1 MELMQRQ
8 EQKQILSQSQRQSL
22 EILQMP
28 VLELQEYLQDKALE
42 NPLLELELPQELH
55 LPDPAEHAA
64 EETGGEADRWEATG
78 SESAAVWDL
87 PAGEMAGDWNRGG
100 DGEWDRMATLA
111 DPADRG
117 ESLAQAL
124 HEQLLRM
131 PGLTDGLR
139 RLADYLAD
147 CLNENGFLEFALE
160 DLAAEQGVSVF
171 EMEQALYLLQSLQP
185 TGVAAR
191 TLPECL
197 VLQLA
202 QTKDFNEHTVRLVR
216 EGLELLAR
224 NNMTAIARLLEC
236 TPAQAQAAAKA
247 VRALNP
253 RPAQGYGTGPLAY
266 QIPEAVFRRENGQL
280 VIELERRLAPRL
292 QLNEQN
298 CALLQQSG
306 TPEAKAYL
314 KERRAEAQ
322 QLLRAV
328 NERESTLVRLLRQLA
343 QDQQDFFLRGGPL
356 KPMTLTQMAQSLGL
370 SLSTVSR
377 AVQGKTLQFEGKSL
391 PLKRFFSAGVPVE
404 GGQVSSESI
413 KRQLLRFVQAED
425 PAKPLSDEAL
435 RAALEAVN
443 LPVARR
449 TVAKY
454 REELGIPSSSAR
466 RRMD

>member
-1 MELMQRQ
+1 MELLQQQ
-8 EQKQILSQSQRQSL
+8 EQKQVLSQSQRHSL

-28 VLELQEYLQDKALE
+28 VLELQEFLQEKALD
-42 NPLLELELPQELH
+42 NPLLDLELPQELH
-55 LPDPAEHAA
+55 LPDPADQTA
-64 EETGGEADRWEATG
+64 EERRGETDRWEATG

-87 PAGEMAGDWNRGG
+87 PAGEGLGSWNRGG
-100 DGEWDRMATLA
+100 DGDWDPMATLT

-124 HEQLLRM
+124 HEQLLHL

-147 CLNENGFLEFALE
+147 CLNENGFLEFRLE

-171 EMEQALYLLQSLQP
+171 DMEQALYVLQSLQP

-202 QTKDFNEHTVRLVR
+202 QTRDFNEYTVRLVR
-216 EGLELLAR
+216 EGLELLAK
-224 NNMTAIARLLEC
+224 NNMSAIARLLGC
-236 TPAQAQAAAKA
+236 TQAQAQAAAKA

-266 QIPEAVFRRENGQL
+266 QIPEAVFRRENGQ
-280 VIELERRLAPRL
+280 VSIELERRLVPRL
-292 QLNEQN
+292 HLNEQN
-298 CALLQQSG
+298 CQLLQASG
-306 TPEAKAYL
+306 TPEAKTYL
-314 KERRAEAQ
+314 KERKAEAQ

-328 NERESTLVRLLRQLA
+328 DERENTLVRLLRQLA
-343 QDQQDFFLRGGPL
+343 QDQREFFLQGGPL
-356 KPMTLTQMAQSLGL
+356 KPMTLTRMAQTLGL

-391 PLKRFFSAGVPVE
+391 PLKSFFTTAVPVE
-404 GGQVSSESI
+404 GGTVSSESI

-466 RRMD
+466 RRVE

>member
-28 VLELQEYLQDKALE
+28 VLELQEYLQDRALE

-55 LPDPAEHAA
+55 LPDPAEHTA
-64 EETGGEADRWEATG
+64 EEGSGEADRWEATG
-78 SESAAVWDL
+78 SEVAAVWDL
-87 PAGEMAGDWNRGG
+87 PAGEEQSSWGRGG
-100 DGEWDRMATLA
+100 DGEWDRMAALA

-131 PGLTDGLR
+131 PRLTDELR

-171 EMEQALYLLQSLQP
+171 QMEQALYLLQSLQP
-185 TGVAAR
+185 AGVAAR

-216 EGLELLAR
+216 EGLELLAK

-236 TPAQAQAAAKA
+236 SPAQAQAAAKA

-266 QIPEAVFRRENGQL
+266 QIPEAVFRRENGQV

-298 CALLQQSG
+298 CSLLQQSD

-328 NERESTLVRLLRQLA
+328 AERESTLVRLLRQLA
-343 QDQQDFFLRGGPL
+343 QDQQDFFLQGGPL
-356 KPMTLTQMAQSLGL
+356 KPMTLTRMAQSLGL

-466 RRMD
+466 RRVD